1 MAVGCWALVGQAV
14 EGADR
19 AGASTHTHTH
29 TAGTLAARASYTKAH
44 NAEAGALHPS
54 THSMP
59 QTHSLWVSPVCAGTP
74 AHGWRRVSD
83 TPVRQEASSTD
94 SYSLRGTHR
103 RALHTHGCGM
113 SARQPQPPCCHIH
126 RLPTYRVSSRHS
138 HRSTI
143 VERYSRA
150 RTDLTAPKTK
160 PQATTPATLRAGV
173 KQKSGKTGQM
183 QTEKLRDPGRQTGGQ
198 GALGVW
204 RRSRQGGGREHAAR
218 PHRWEKQASPLP
230 PHGD

>member
-173 KQKSGKTGQM
+173 NTQSQAEKREDWTDADRETQRPRATDWGTGC
-183 QTEKLRDPGRQTGGQ
+183 PGGLE
-198 GALGVW
+198 AF
-204 RRSRQGGGREHAAR
+204 
-218 PHRWEKQASPLP
+218 QA
-230 PHGD
+230 GWG